1 MVISFSSSLA
11 DTKVRNLHTSA
22 GSSLDVSIYKCSLD
36 NTLNPNN
43 RLWVSGEGL
52 SSTQTSLGRIGG
64 LISCV
69 PINNSD
75 TTNNTSTIEDW
86 SYEVHGSV
94 TVDSVSPLTQHDTG
108 MIIDDSTATASALVN
123 GTTSTNVSGFVEYKM
138 VLDTSIQ
145 QEEESQSPTY
155 ALTSSASTIDEGQSF
170 SITLDTTN
178 VANGTNVPY
187 TITGVSSADIGG
199 VSLTGVFTI
208 LNNSASITFNVT
220 ADNITD

>member
-1 MVISFSSSLA
+1 M
-11 DTKVRNLHTSA
+11 
-22 GSSLDVSIYKCSLD
+22 
-36 NTLNPNN
+36 
-43 RLWVSGEGL
+43 
-52 SSTQTSLGRIGG
+52 
-64 LISCV
+64 
-69 PINNSD
+69 
-75 TTNNTSTIEDW
+75 
-86 SYEVHGSV
+86 
-94 TVDSVSPLTQHDTG
+94 TQHDTG

-178 VANGTNVPY
+178 VADGTNVPY

-199 VSLTGVFTI
+199 VSLTGLFTI